1 MVHTVSAAYH
11 PESNGMAERT
21 ISSLKSNLVK
31 IRMDDRLS
39 VVRCLGMAVAAIRMV
54 PSRAT
59 GFLPFKL
66 LYGREGLVPDEISHV
81 EFSTEDDYNLAVEN
95 HIEQLVE
102 THNQAM
108 SNDRSYHEKMKLAF
122 DKKKVGKRL
131 VTNFI
136 LGDHVWMDI

>member
-1 MVHTVSAAYH
+1 
-11 PESNGMAERT
+11 MAERT
-21 ISSLKSNLVK
+21 ILSLKSNLVK
-31 IRMDDRLS
+31 IRMDDWLS

-108 SNDRSYHEKMKLAF
+108 SNDRNYHEKMKLAF